1 MRQKALISTFS
12 IRWDENLRQSWD
24 LVSECYQW
32 LLHPPEEGAV
42 WQECGGH
49 FTAGKFCCFLV
60 QIRRNLRGL
69 FRLEIASGIMWKV
82 KSEECWNTQEEVT
95 SQTVEIYTTDY
106 SQLLFSSWVTLGVL
120 KMKVTSGGPWPWP
133 RWRSQYCRS
142 CPVAP
147 EEAQPGPV
155 CSGLLHFSKIFVQHD
170 FPFFL
175 QLCSLQWEIC
185 SILISKRKL
194 ESSHYL
200 TMMEISN
207 SLFFCSKQVCTE
219 RKTLH
224 KINVSVGCFQLFKQK
239 FSPRIYVVKPAG

>member
-24 LVSECYQW
+24 FVSECYQW

-200 TMMEISN
+200 AMIY
-207 SLFFCSKQVCTE
+207 
-219 RKTLH
+219 
-224 KINVSVGCFQLFKQK
+224 LFK
-239 FSPRIYVVKPAG
+239 